1 MPLWQ
6 CTSSARVA
14 GQLAEFF
21 IFGVSARDVVYMS
34 LAVFT
39 SPSTPER
46 GARMDEWL
54 GAGGSGWCHV
64 RLPPIHPE
72 SFDVEVRPI
81 SHGRPD
87 RLRTALPILT
97 PTIGRTRSGTTPPRA
112 GLRRCACSTGPLVR
126 G

>member
-1 MPLWQ
+1 M
-6 CTSSARVA
+6 A
-14 GQLAEFF
+14 
-21 IFGVSARDVVYMS
+21 

-72 SFDVEVRPI
+72 SFDVEVRGAG
-81 SHGRPD
+81 SHTAAPTD
-87 RLRTALPILT
+87 CALRVREAY
-97 PTIGRTRSGTTPPRA
+97 GE
-112 GLRRCACSTGPLVR
+112 GLA
-126 G
+126 